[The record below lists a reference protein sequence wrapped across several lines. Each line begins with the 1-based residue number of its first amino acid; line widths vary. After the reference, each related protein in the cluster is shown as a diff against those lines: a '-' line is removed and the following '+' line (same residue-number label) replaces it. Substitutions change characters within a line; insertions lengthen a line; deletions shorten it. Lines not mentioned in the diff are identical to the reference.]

1 MKFIKLY
8 ARDDKQAIERAKRFA
23 DEQGIISVIAH
34 TTTGDT
40 FLTYAQIHPD
50 GKGLTFETDSWD
62 DDKIGK
68 VALWLYGAVDEVHN
82 HICDILE
89 WFQIVNPNPTEKDKC
104 AQLGAH
110 FEEVS
115 KISQALSCNSSQVR
129 QVSQDFYTSP
139 SIYENSRGNVITL
152 RENWKAEL
160 LDALCHQIVTTVGV
174 AHVMGLDIMGALNTL
189 TEELQQQKDSVLC
202 IS

>member
-1 MKFIKLY
+1 MQKTMNK
-8 ARDDKQAIERAKRFA
+8 AIESAKRFV
-23 DEQGIISVIAH
+23 DEQGIFPVIVR
-34 TTTGDT
+34 TTKGIT
-40 FLTYAQIHPD
+40 FSSQAQIGFD
-50 GKGLTFETDSWD
+50 GKSLAFETDSWD
-62 DDKIGK
+62 DERIGK
-68 VALWLYGAVDEVHN
+68 VELWSHGAVDETRN
-82 HICDILE
+82 HISDILE
-89 WFQIVNPNPTEKDKC
+89 WFRIVKPNPTEKDKC

-129 QVSQDFYTSP
+129 QISQDFYTSP

-189 TEELQQQKDSVLC
+189 TEELHQQKD
-202 IS
+202 